1 MKKNFFFLF
10 ETILLCIAM
19 QSSSRAVPDD
29 RPLSVQQLSMG
40 FVSTVN
46 RADPLLLTATPVSV
60 VPIKNWSAASSYHL
74 PYGLKELNLSAA
86 AFAKR
91 FGKAVLA
98 ASLSRFGF
106 ELYKE
111 QKLAI
116 GFATPVFSR
125 LQAGMVVRYQ
135 QISIKNYG
143 RAGTVVLDAGWQ
155 YSLSSAAAITGAFHN
170 IHRATIGKEKQPLPQ
185 VMQVGIRYSPMS
197 KICTVAEIYK
207 DISYTPEA
215 RLGVEVTLLASLS
228 LRAGFTR
235 NPSRFTGGFGLHF
248 SGLSVDYG
256 FAYHPVLGY
265 THALGVSIFR

>member
-1 MKKNFFFLF
+1 MNKFIFFPF
-10 ETILLCIAM
+10 EIILLCVAV
-19 QSSSRAVPDD
+19 QSSSRAAPDD

-60 VPIKNWSAASSYHL
+60 ASVKNWSGATSCNRL
-74 PYGLKELNLSAA
+74 YGLKELNLSAA
-86 AFAKR
+86 AFAGR
-91 FGKAVLA
+91 FGKTVLA

-111 QKLAI
+111 QKIAI
-116 GFATPVFSR
+116 GFATQVFSR
-125 LQAGMVVRYQ
+125 LQAGIVVRYQ

-143 RAGTVVLDAGWQ
+143 QAGTVVLDAGWQ
-155 YSLSSAAAITGAFHN
+155 YSLSSATTITGAFHN
-170 IHRATIGKEKQPLPQ
+170 IHRATIGKGKQPLPQ
-185 VMQVGIRYSPMS
+185 VLQVGIRYSPVS

-207 DISYTPEA
+207 DVSYTPEV
-215 RLGVEVTLLASLS
+215 RFGVEANLLASLS

-235 NPSRFTGGFGLHF
+235 NPARFTGGFGLHF
-248 SGLSVDYG
+248 AEFSLDYA

-265 THALGVSIFR
+265 THALGISISR